1 MRPPY
6 FYPPSYMPAYMPV
19 QRMSPFFM
27 RPALPMPQAIPNV
40 PVDPSTIAQ
49 TIVPPVPPQLPLTG
63 FLANA
68 QSIFNQ
74 AQQFTPYFQQAA
86 PMLKNLPALWRLY
99 RSFKGNSSDESS
111 ITSSSSPLPKKN
123 KAPVQPLTTRPSTPK
138 IYQPPYDF

>member
-6 FYPPSYMPAYMPV
+6 FYPPSYTPTYVPV

-27 RPALPMPQAIPNV
+27 RPPLPVSPAIPSAPIDPATISQAIAPAV
-40 PVDPSTIAQ
+40 SSP
-49 TIVPPVPPQLPLTG
+49 LPLTG

-68 QSIFNQ
+68 QSLFNQ

-86 PMLKNLPALWRLY
+86 PMLKNLPALWRMY
-99 RSFKGNSSDESS
+99 RSFKGNTEEESS
-111 ITSSSSPLPKKN
+111 VAAPPPKKR
-123 KAPVQPLTTRPSTPK
+123 KAKAEPLRTQPSIPK